1 MSLRPERR
9 GSCTLELRVLRSY
22 AVPVAM
28 YGIIR
33 EVILAS
39 MIVDRLLAAVSLSVS
54 SLAAEMHVG

>member
-1 MSLRPERR
+1 
-9 GSCTLELRVLRSY
+9 
-22 AVPVAM
+22 M